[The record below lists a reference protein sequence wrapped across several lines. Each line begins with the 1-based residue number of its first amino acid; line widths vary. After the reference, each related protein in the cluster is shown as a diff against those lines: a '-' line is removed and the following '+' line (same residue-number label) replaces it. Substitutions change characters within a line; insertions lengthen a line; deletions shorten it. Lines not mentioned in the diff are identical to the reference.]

1 MPTTCFRRFACLGC
15 FVLLG
20 VPAVLADWQSIAPGF
35 EYQYFAAA
43 GPNNVF
49 VVRMDRS
56 DPNAMIDSML
66 AQERVTGGTETVP
79 SMAARHEDAIGYWGQ
94 TWGQRYDVVAAINGD
109 FYTAGIPTSGQIAGG
124 WYAKRF
130 GDFTGGSGFA
140 WQLDRDAFIGGCVRH
155 IASKQKVVYPGTGQ
169 EQNIAGVNV
178 ARGDNQLTLYTHH
191 YDVDTGTDDSGV
203 EVVVRMA
210 RPTLVLP
217 SPSYAAGTVIAVYNG
232 AGNTVIPWDAVVL
245 SATGSAATKLLNNA
259 PLGAEVRVSQEITHF
274 EADCS
279 TPRPYDWTKTYAAV
293 GGSMHFLKNGIIQST
308 SDPGMLARHPRTVIA
323 LNDTYV
329 FFMVVDGRSG
339 ISVGMDANELGLF
352 CRDTLGATEGLNQ
365 DGGGSS
371 TLWVNGQVM
380 NVPSDGS
387 PRAVANGMLMAVVQ
401 PRAQSTQFTAGDN
414 VSVSPL
420 ATLRIGPGTNFA
432 ALATLPPGLIA
443 VIEPHAQAGV
453 RASNTYWWPCT
464 VGGFSG
470 WLSETAL
477 VPSGCAGDYSGN
489 GAIDAPDWLSIGFCL
504 LGPDHDYAGNNFC
517 LTGDSDADLDID
529 LADVATFQACF
540 ES

>member
-1 MPTTCFRRFACLGC
+1 MSTIRPRRSASVWCLA
-15 FVLLG
+15 LLG
-20 VPAVLADWQSIAPGF
+20 VPVALADWQSIAPGF
-35 EYQYFAAA
+35 EYQQFAAP

-56 DPNAMIDSML
+56 NTDATIDSML
-66 AQERVTGGTETVP
+66 GQERLTGGTETVP

-109 FYTAGIPTSGQIAGG
+109 FYSAGIPTSGQIAGG

-140 WQLDRDAFIGGCVRH
+140 WQLDRDAFVGGCVRH
-155 IASKQKVVYPGTGQ
+155 IASKQKVTYPGTGQ
-169 EQNIAGVNV
+169 EQNINGVNV
-178 ARGDNQLTLYTHH
+178 ARGDNQLMLYTHH
-191 YDVDTGTDDSGV
+191 YDIDTGTDNSGV

-217 SPSYAAGTVIAVYNG
+217 SPSHAAGTVIAVANG

-259 PLGAEVRVSQEITHF
+259 PLGAEVRISQEVTHY
-274 EADCS
+274 ESDCS

-293 GGSMHFLKNGIIQST
+293 GGSMHFLKSGIIQST

-323 LNDTYV
+323 LNNTHI

-339 ISVGMDANELGLF
+339 ISVGMDASELGLF

-387 PRAVANGMLMAVVQ
+387 PRAVANGMLMAIVQ
-401 PRAQSTQFTAGDN
+401 PKEQSTQFTAGAD
-414 VSVSPL
+414 VHVSPL
-420 ATLRIGPGTNFA
+420 AVLRVGPGNNFA
-432 ALATLPPGLIA
+432 ALVTLPPGLTG
-443 VIEPHAQAGV
+443 VIQAHPQAGV

-464 VGGFSG
+464 VAGFSG
-470 WLSETAL
+470 WLPETAL
-477 VPSGCAGDYSGN
+477 LPSGCAGDYSGN
-489 GAIDAPDWLSIGFCL
+489 GTIDAPDWLSIGFCL
-504 LGPDHDYAGNNFC
+504 LGPDNDYAPTNFC
-517 LTGDSDADLDID
+517 LTGDHDEDLDID
-529 LADVATFQACF
+529 ITDVAAFQACF
-540 ES
+540 GS